1 MFACLVAGYRD
12 KERTLNASQYD
23 TARKAA
29 EVQRQVR
36 HYAQSIIKPGIKLT
50 DMCDEIENMN
60 RKLVQEN
67 GLEVSNCYTSTSNR
81 ASILYSTDMKK
92 RQLTAVLNLLCIT
105 QAGIAFPT
113 GCSINNVAAHY
124 SPNNGDNTVLK
135 YGDVMKI
142 DFGTHIGGT
151 LLVS

>member
-67 GLEVSNCYTSTSNR
+67 GLEVSSRYTSTSTGTGGFDTIQYR
-81 ASILYSTDMKK
+81 HEETATYRCIEPSLHHTGWHCFPYWLLY
-92 RQLTAVLNLLCIT
+92 
-105 QAGIAFPT
+105 
-113 GCSINNVAAHY
+113 
-124 SPNNGDNTVLK
+124 
-135 YGDVMKI
+135 
-142 DFGTHIGGT
+142 
-151 LLVS
+151 